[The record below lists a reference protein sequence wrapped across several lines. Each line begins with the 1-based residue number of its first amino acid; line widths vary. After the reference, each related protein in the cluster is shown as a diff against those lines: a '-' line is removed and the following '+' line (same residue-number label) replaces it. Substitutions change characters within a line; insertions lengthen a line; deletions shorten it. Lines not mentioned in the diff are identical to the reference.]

1 MNNINWDKL
10 PDELTMEQFY
20 KLCVLGEQL
29 DPAWVSESLPQG
41 LYLSDPEDL
50 SGGVFLL
57 GPVPHHHP
65 QDPVAR
71 PDAEIFPRLG

>member
-10 PDELTMEQFY
+10 PDELTMEQVY

-41 LYLSDPEDL
+41 LYLSDPEAL

-57 GPVPHHHP
+57 RTIPHYRP
-65 QDPVAR
+65 QDAVAR
-71 PDAEIFPRLG
+71 PDAEKLPRLG